1 MRREGRP
8 AHRPRVPAT
17 ALLGLLGLLLLLQL
31 PEAARAHVSW
41 SPRTG
46 AEAGGY
52 NTHTYVPFRR
62 HPSPLVH

>member
-62 HPSPLVH
+62 PPSPLVH

>member
-1 MRREGRP
+1 MRREERS
-8 AHRPRVPAT
+8 AHRPRVPAA
-17 ALLGLLGLLLLLQL
+17 ALLGLLGLLLL

-52 NTHTYVPFRR
+52 NAHTYVPFRR
-62 HPSPLVH
+62 PPSPLVH